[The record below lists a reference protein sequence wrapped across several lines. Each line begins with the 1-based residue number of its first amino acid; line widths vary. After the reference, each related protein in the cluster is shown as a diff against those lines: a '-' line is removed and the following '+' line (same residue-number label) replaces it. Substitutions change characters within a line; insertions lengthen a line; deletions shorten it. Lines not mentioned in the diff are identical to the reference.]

1 MTIGVGIIGTGLR
14 GGLVLGAR
22 LAEMRKET
30 GLQLRAICDRS
41 KARMREV
48 SAYLQYMNVK
58 NLQLGGIK
66 HYTDYKSLVDDP
78 KVDLVLITTPTWFH
92 REPAEYA
99 LRSGK
104 KIFLDK
110 PIAVE
115 VNDSLAILQTEKET
129 ANPLL
134 MGFTRRYEAPWIHSA
149 EIVRSG
155 RIGQLMMIQLRAVIP
170 YMRYY
175 HTWHRRNSWSG
186 GALNDKS
193 SHHFDVLNW
202 FAESPWRQ
210 ISGIGGQS
218 PAFIPREDPPAGCFD
233 CEEDCPYNI
242 LKDPDFEELG
252 IKDVPPSWKSGSR
265 EQDRVDTCVYA
276 PGADLTDHCFVTVD
290 YQNGVKASLFLCIW
304 GPKASDQETLEL
316 IGTEGKI
323 LLTRQTG
330 MLEVWDQ
337 FGRRREEIDCRTGDF
352 QSSHFGADRALIR
365 QMRAFVDGKAPVVG
379 ALDGHESL
387 RMVAAAQRSID
398 RGGELMYA
406 SKF

>member
-14 GGLVLGAR
+14 GGLVLGVR
-22 LAEMRKET
+22 MVEMRKET
-30 GLQLRAICDRS
+30 DLQLRAICDRS
-41 KARMREV
+41 PARMREV
-48 SAYLQYMNVK
+48 SAFLQYTNVK

-66 HYTDYKSLVDDP
+66 RYTDYKALVDDP
-78 KVDLVLITTPTWFH
+78 RVDLIVITTPTWFH
-92 REPAEYA
+92 KEPAEYS

-104 KIFLDK
+104 KVFLDK

-115 VNDSLAILQTEKET
+115 LENSLAIIRTEKES

-134 MGFTRRYEAPWIHSA
+134 MGFTRRYEAPWIRAA

-155 RIGQLMMIQLRAVIP
+155 RIGKLMMMQLRSVIP
-170 YMRYY
+170 YTRYY
-175 HTWHRRNSWSG
+175 HTWHRRNAWSG

-202 FAESPWRQ
+202 FADSPWRQ
-210 ISGIGGQS
+210 IHGIGGQS
-218 PAFIPREDPPAGCFD
+218 PAFSVRENPPAGCFE

-252 IKDVPPSWKSGSR
+252 IKNVPPSWKSGIR

-290 YQNGVKASLFLCIW
+290 YANGVKASLFLCIW
-304 GPKASDQETLEL
+304 GPKAPDQETLEL
-316 IGTEGKI
+316 IGTDGKI

-330 MLEVWDQ
+330 MLEVWDR
-337 FGRRREEIDCRTGDF
+337 FGKRREEIDCRTEDF
-352 QSSHFGADRALIR
+352 HSSHFGADRELMR

-379 ALDGHESL
+379 SAAGIESL
-387 RMVAAAQRSID
+387 RMVRAAQKSID
-398 RGGELMYA
+398 TDGNVVRNSA
-406 SKF
+406 A